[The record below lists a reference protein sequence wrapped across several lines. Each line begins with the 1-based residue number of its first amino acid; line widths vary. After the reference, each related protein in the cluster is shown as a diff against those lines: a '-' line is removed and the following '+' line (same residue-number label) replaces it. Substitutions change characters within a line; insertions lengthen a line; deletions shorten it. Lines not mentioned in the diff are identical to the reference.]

1 MIKILLAI
9 AVLILAAVLIRH
21 VFLSFPAQRLSDYAS
36 DTPHFDI
43 RQAFDGPVE
52 AHGMIYGPT
61 GRVTSRFR
69 AMMVGSFTNDGG
81 VINEEFDY
89 ASGRTQ
95 SRAWKI
101 KFAEDGTISSTADD
115 IEGIASMEQ
124 RGNALEMHYRL
135 RLPED
140 AGGHVLDVTDWI
152 YQMPDGTLLNR
163 SQMRKFGIKVA
174 ELFAVMRRVPESQ
187 PAE

>member
-9 AVLILAAVLIRH
+9 AVLIFAALIIRQ
-21 VFLSFPAQRLSDYAS
+21 VFFGYPAQRLSDYAS
-36 DTPHFDI
+36 ESPSFDI
-43 RQAFDGPVE
+43 REAFEGPVE

-69 AMMVGSFTNDGG
+69 AMMVGTFTNEGG
-81 VINEEFDY
+81 VINEKFHY

-95 SRAWKI
+95 NRAWNI
-101 KFAEDGTISSTADD
+101 RFADDGTISSTADD
-115 IEGIASMEQ
+115 IEGVATMAQ
-124 RGNALEMHYRL
+124 RGNALEMHYKL

-174 ELFAVMRRVPESQ
+174 ELFAVMRRMPDGR

>member
-1 MIKILLAI
+1 MIKVLLAI
-9 AVLILAAVLIRH
+9 AVLVFAALIIRQA
-21 VFLSFPAQRLSDYAS
+21 FFSFSSQRLSDYVTDAPS
-36 DTPHFDI
+36 FDI
-43 RQAFDGPVE
+43 RQAFEGPVE

-69 AMMVGSFTNDGG
+69 AMMVGTFTNEGG

-95 SRAWKI
+95 SRAWNI
-101 KFAEDGTISSTADD
+101 RFADDGTISSTAGD
-115 IEGIASMEQ
+115 IEGVATMAQ
-124 RGNALEMHYRL
+124 RGNALEMHYKL

-174 ELFAVMRRVPESQ
+174 ELFAVMRRVPDSH

>member
-1 MIKILLAI
+1 MLLKLLVTL

-21 VFLSFPAQRLSDYAS
+21 FFFSFPAQKSADYAAES
-36 DTPHFDI
+36 PEFDI
-43 RQAFDGPVE
+43 RRAFEGPVE
-52 AHGMIYGPT
+52 AHGMIYGPD

-69 AMMVGSFTNDGG
+69 AVMTGRFTNDGG
-81 VINEEFDY
+81 VIEEEFEY
-89 ASGRTQ
+89 ASGRRQ
-95 SRAWKI
+95 SRAWNI
-101 KFAEDGTISSTADD
+101 QFGPNGEISSTADD
-115 IEGIASMEQ
+115 IEGRAEMEQ
-124 RGNALEMHYRL
+124 SGNALRMRYRL

-152 YQMPDGTLLNR
+152 YLMPDGTLLNR

-174 ELFAVMRRVPESQ
+174 ELFAVMRPMTE

>member
-1 MIKILLAI
+1 MIKLFLAI
-9 AVLILAAVLIRH
+9 AVLVLAALLIRQ
-21 VFLSFPAQRLSDYAS
+21 VFFSFPAQRLSDYAS
-36 DTPHFDI
+36 DSPSFDI
-43 RQAFDGPVE
+43 RRAFDGPVE

-69 AMMVGSFTNDGG
+69 AMMIGSFTNEGG
-81 VINEEFDY
+81 VINEAFAY

-95 SRAWKI
+95 SRAWNI
-101 KFAEDGTISSTADD
+101 QFAEDGTISSTAAD
-115 IEGIASMEQ
+115 IEGVATMNQ